1 MCSTPGEQCEISGYT
16 CSSKGSPNRKG
27 LGHIAISLKE
37 ILAHHVGDVPHGR
50 ESQKR
55 NLQIYTEVNIIDVA
69 LGDVA

>member
-1 MCSTPGEQCEISGYT
+1 MSGYM
-16 CSSKGSPNRKG
+16 CPSKASPNRKG
-27 LGHIAISLKE
+27 LGHIASSLKE

-55 NLQIYTEVNIIDVA
+55 NLQIDMEVNIIDVA